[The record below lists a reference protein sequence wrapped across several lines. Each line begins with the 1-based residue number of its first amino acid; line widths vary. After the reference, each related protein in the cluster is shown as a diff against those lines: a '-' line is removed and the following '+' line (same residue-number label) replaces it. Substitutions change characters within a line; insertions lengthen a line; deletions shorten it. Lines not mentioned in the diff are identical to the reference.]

1 MGMTYGGRGV
11 PIDIGKFKDNFD
23 KDGKLRCFNC
33 NIWTHSK
40 GLPKIKER
48 DTRKCYKYDKIR
60 HIARDYRGQKIKN
73 RSIQE
78 NTDKETNNKQE
89 SFVEGLE

>member
-1 MGMTYGGRGV
+1 MA
-11 PIDIGKFKDNFD
+11 K
-23 KDGKLRCFNC
+23 NC
-33 NIWTHSK
+33 QK
-40 GLPKIKER
+40 PKKER

-60 HIARDYRGQKIKN
+60 HIARDYREQKMKN

-78 NTDKETNNKQE
+78 NTNEETNNKQE